1 MADIDAPDLR
11 PFIMLYN
18 DVLKDIGDPTAIAL
32 YCALLS
38 YANRE
43 KLCHP
48 SLKKLAKDIGLS
60 GESTK
65 TVRRAIDILESKG
78 YVVAFRRWRNQ
89 DNDVSTTQDDEFS
102 IPTSNGYHVYT
113 TLGGVANNPGGYGL
127 KTPRGRGQQPLGVGA
142 NNPSNYNHMNYNQVE
157 LDKPPCPLTKGAGND
172 EEFSDDEPSDNS
184 LVLASSQPDP
194 PAKRKSY
201 DYPATFEM
209 FWETYPRKVGK
220 GAALRAWKKAKAKRG
235 AVAIQCALEAWLAS
249 GAVPSEAQYVPHA
262 STWLNQARYDD
273 PLPVSDEERRE
284 AFFAQDERDYYAAKN
299 GLSGTETVEADV
311 VGVIL

>member
-11 PFIMLYN
+11 PFIMLYT

-113 TLGGVANNPGGYGL
+113 TLGGVANSPQGYGL

-157 LDKPPCPLTKGAGND
+157 LDSSDAKTSKGVVAQKEPPREDIDQLCTLIKDHAASQSTAKPPSISQEWRRQARLLLDKDGVPLDQAVKVLTWAAND
-172 EEFSDDEPSDNS
+172 PFWASNILSMPKFRKQFRQLEAKM
-184 LVLASSQPDP
+184 ASSSSPARRQPVSEI
-194 PAKRKSY
+194 AGY
-201 DYPATFEM
+201 FEAG
-209 FWETYPRKVGK
+209 ER
-220 GAALRAWKKAKAKRG
+220 LKAK
-235 AVAIQCALEAWLAS
+235 
-249 GAVPSEAQYVPHA
+249 
-262 STWLNQARYDD
+262 
-273 PLPVSDEERRE
+273 
-284 AFFAQDERDYYAAKN
+284 FAGGGGD
-299 GLSGTETVEADV
+299 GWG
-311 VGVIL
+311 